1 MNTVVARIA
10 DIVVEL
16 NAAAQTVSTNDT
28 VEFDVDKR
36 LSVLEVGVDDLT
48 TEIEDA
54 VEFNTD
60 TSS

>member
-16 NAAAQTVSTNDT
+16 NAAAQTVSNNDT